1 MIWTEPEQGLVLG
14 SYFWGYLITQVPGG
28 RISELYG
35 GKWVF
40 WIAVLL
46 NILAIL
52 LSPICSIYGYQ
63 YLILMRIIM
72 GLGAGVTFPAMNVL
86 IAKWS
91 PKDERS
97 TISSVVYGG
106 TSLGTVLSL
115 PTSGL
120 IAGYLGWEWVFY
132 IHGGLATF
140 WLLLWAIFISDD
152 PMSNRFVSAEE
163 KKIISGTQ
171 KVDYEMVE
179 SNVTAEVKEKAA
191 LPIPWKSI
199 LTSVAFWALCLSHTL
214 NNFGWYM
221 LLVEL
226 PMFMSKGLG
235 FNIKDNAL
243 LSTLPFLANWLFTIF
258 YSSTVDTLARKGILK
273 TVQVRKL
280 SMAIASLIPAS
291 CLIGVCFAGCNST
304 IVVILMIIATM
315 FYGTM
320 FTGVFSNHTD
330 IASNY
335 AGLLMGITNM
345 SATIPGFVVPALVGT
360 LTHGVPGLAPW
371 HTIFYLTAGLLGLE
385 FIVFTTFGSSDEQ
398 LWNNP
403 ST

>member
-1 MIWTEPEQGLVLG
+1 
-14 SYFWGYLITQVPGG
+14 
-28 RISELYG
+28 
-35 GKWVF
+35 
-40 WIAVLL
+40 
-46 NILAIL
+46 
-52 LSPICSIYGYQ
+52 
-63 YLILMRIIM
+63 MRIVM

-132 IHGGLATF
+132 IHGGLACI

-152 PMSNRFVSAEE
+152 PMSNRFVTAEE
-163 KKIISGTQ
+163 KKIIAGQ
-171 KVDYEMVE
+171 KAEYEMVE
-179 SNVTAEVKEKAA
+179 SNVTVEVKEKAVM
-191 LPIPWKSI
+191 PIPWKSI
-199 LTSVAFWALCLSHTL
+199 LTSVAFWALCVSHTL

-226 PMFMSKGLG
+226 PMFMSQGLG

-273 TVQVRKL
+273 TVHVRKL
-280 SMAIASLIPAS
+280 SMAIASLIPGS
-291 CLIGVCFAGCNST
+291 CLIGVCLSGCNST

-345 SATIPGFVVPALVGT
+345 SATIPGFVVPALVGA

-385 FIVFTTFGSSDEQ
+385 FIVFTSFGSSDEQ
-398 LWNNP
+398 PWNNP
-403 ST
+403 T